1 MNLLM
6 CLAIVLL
13 CGYIGRQL
21 SRRAAQ
27 RLAFFREYESAV
39 VSLADSITGMNLEL
53 RRALEAPCGDAMQ
66 PFMRDCAQRLKASPQ
81 RRFAAIW
88 KECFERHVQKLSNL
102 TKEDVR
108 VITDAGEAVEA
119 LCRNPSRKQAE
130 GYLKRLEAYIA
141 EMEIE
146 KRKKC
151 RLYNAAGLLTGLFI
165 ALLVI

>member
-1 MNLLM
+1 MVGAYGQRDRHEPGAAPRAGSTVRRLR
-6 CLAIVLL
+6 C
-13 CGYIGRQL
+13 
-21 SRRAAQ
+21 SRSCATAR
-27 RLAFFREYESAV
+27 SA
-39 VSLADSITGMNLEL
+39 L
-53 RRALEAPCGDAMQ
+53 RR
-66 PFMRDCAQRLKASPQ
+66 RPQ
-81 RRFAAIW
+81 KRFAAIW
-88 KECFERHVQKLSNL
+88 RECFERQAAKLSGLN
-102 TKEDVR
+102 KEDAGI
-108 VITDAGEAVEA
+108 ITDAGEAIEA